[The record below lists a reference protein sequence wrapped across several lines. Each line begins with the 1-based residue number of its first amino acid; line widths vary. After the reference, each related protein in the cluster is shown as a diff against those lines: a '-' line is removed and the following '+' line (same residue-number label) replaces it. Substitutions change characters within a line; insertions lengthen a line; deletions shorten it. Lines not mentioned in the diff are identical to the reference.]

1 MVTKTAREFKRNIK
15 EMNKY
20 IDKMPHRTIIDPA
33 EYKERFGFDWLYEQD
48 IVEILD
54 KRIEEKHDLIKM
66 VQYVCPI
73 CHSEKW
79 KCPYPINH
87 FYTKSAK
94 WQQCL
99 ECTYVGNFAEHHK
112 FYYMKNVY
120 KNVYMKLD
128 N

>member
-1 MVTKTAREFKRNIK
+1 
-15 EMNKY
+15 MNKY
-20 IDKMPHRTIIDPA
+20 IDKMPHH
-33 EYKERFGFDWLYEQD
+33 
-48 IVEILD
+48 VLD

-99 ECTYVGNFAEHHK
+99 ECAYVGNFAEHHK

-120 KNVYMKLD
+120 KNVYMKPD
-128 N
+128 K